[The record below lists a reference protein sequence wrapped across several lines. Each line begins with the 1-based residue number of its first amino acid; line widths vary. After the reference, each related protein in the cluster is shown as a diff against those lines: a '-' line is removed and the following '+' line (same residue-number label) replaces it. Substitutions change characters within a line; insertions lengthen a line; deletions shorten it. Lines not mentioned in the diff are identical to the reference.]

1 MARFEDNVELVDE
14 HLLSP
19 NSETFVDARV
29 FSPLAATEYS
39 RRARIV
45 NRLRDL
51 GVDRLELP
59 GIDGEEFDIS
69 LPKIVL
75 VGNQSSGKSSLIE
88 AISQIKVPRDDDT
101 CTRCPIEVRLC
112 GQGGV
117 EWNCTVSLRRCLP
130 NGNNQV
136 LEFANASDRDAV
148 ESILRR
154 AQRAI
159 LNPSLNSDVFR
170 SDNLSDQPDTDEL
183 TFSEDTVIVEIVGM
197 NMDITFIDLPG
208 LISSV
213 PSLLVLKRLTI

>member
-1 MARFEDNVELVDE
+1 MARYEDNVDTIQ
-14 HLLSP
+14 SP
-19 NSETFVDARV
+19 NTEIFEDARN
-29 FSPLAATEYS
+29 FSPLAATEYA
-39 RRARIV
+39 RRARAI

-51 GVDRLELP
+51 GVDRLELE
-59 GIDGEEFDIS
+59 GIDGEELDIS

-88 AISQIKVPRDDDT
+88 AISQVKVPQDDDT

-117 EWNCTVSLRRCLP
+117 EWNCNVSLRRHLP
-130 NGNNQV
+130 DRTVKIIQ
-136 LEFANASDRDAV
+136 FANTSDKDTV

-159 LNPSLNSDVFR
+159 LNPSTDIEVFR
-170 SDNLSDQPDTDEL
+170 TEDSSTRPPDDEDM
-183 TFSEDTVIVEIVGM
+183 FSEDTVIAEIVGM
-197 NMDITFIDLPG
+197 DMDITFMDLPG

-213 PSLLVLKRLTI
+213 STCVKLLMI